1 MNKATFLLVI
11 LAIGFVAAVEHFEE
25 NNAADELVRQI
36 ARMENDVRTEQREH
50 EELWGSQAADCTQE
64 IGFRNQEVADADAA
78 LANSQAAQAKCETA
92 LSASEADLAK
102 ANAYV
107 QTIHE
112 NLESLRVQREQE
124 HARFEHVLNEE
135 LNPAIEAVE
144 GVFPLLAEFSEGPA
158 SLIQLT
164 NHLNKSFLQMVKA
177 QKVPQFGTILAHL
190 LAAQSVGVSQETVE
204 QLSKLFDD
212 LLDDLNEERREVI
225 ATEEAQLEA
234 YNTAVAGYNAIL
246 DSLAVTI
253 SSLEA
258 YIVELNTCIQT
269 EKAVSA
275 SASAKSSRNAD
286 ALEHAVEMCDAL
298 QAEFDNSTASRNKEL
313 ELLAKLKAFVR
324 EQEELFGNYG
334 VDGVNAFDEYSKSFA
349 ETRAHSRAN
358 FLQLTL
364 KKYNASEKAVAAP
377 AKCESCRKSFLQK
390 KLGF

>member
-11 LAIGFVAAVEHFEE
+11 LAIGFVAAVEHVEE

-144 GVFPLLAEFSEGPA
+144 GVFPLLAEFSEGPV

-164 NHLNKSFLQMVKA
+164 RHLNKSFLQMVKA

-190 LAAQSVGVSQETVE
+190 LAA
-204 QLSKLFDD
+204 
-212 LLDDLNEERREVI
+212 
-225 ATEEAQLEA
+225 
-234 YNTAVAGYNAIL
+234 
-246 DSLAVTI
+246 
-253 SSLEA
+253 
-258 YIVELNTCIQT
+258 
-269 EKAVSA
+269 
-275 SASAKSSRNAD
+275 
-286 ALEHAVEMCDAL
+286 
-298 QAEFDNSTASRNKEL
+298 
-313 ELLAKLKAFVR
+313 
-324 EQEELFGNYG
+324 
-334 VDGVNAFDEYSKSFA
+334 
-349 ETRAHSRAN
+349 
-358 FLQLTL
+358 
-364 KKYNASEKAVAAP
+364 
-377 AKCESCRKSFLQK
+377 
-390 KLGF
+390 